1 MNKDFKEARKEYEKI
16 VAPKTLRNNVE
27 KIIKNTRTKKKN
39 VVKYVPVSVAVM
51 LLGFIITLNTNE
63 SFAKSVSNI
72 KGFEKIVQVL
82 TLKKYELS
90 DEYHMA
96 NVETP
101 QITGLEDKTFESRL
115 NEEFMENAEVII
127 DAFKNDIEE
136 MKKAGVD
143 GHLGVDYG
151 YDVITDSEEILV
163 LDVYIV
169 NTVGSSYTQHKF
181 YNIDKINNKIIT
193 LKEWVKD
200 ENYIEKIN
208 QYIIKEMEKREEE
221 IGYEYFWNDE
231 LEFKTITENT
241 KFYINSAGNAVISF
255 EKYEVAPGAYGNV
268 EFEIPSNIFWI

>member
-16 VAPKTLRNNVE
+16 VAPETLRNNVE
-27 KIIKNTRTKKKN
+27 KIMKNTGAKKKN
-39 VVKYVPVSVAVM
+39 VVKYVPASVAVM

-101 QITGLEDKTFESRL
+101 QITGLENKTFESRL

-268 EFEIPSNIFWI
+268 EFEIPSNIF

>member
-221 IGYEYFWNDE
+221 TGYEYFWNDE

-268 EFEIPSNIFWI
+268 EFEIPSNIF

>member
-127 DAFKNDIEE
+127 DAFESDIEE

-241 KFYINSAGNAVISF
+241 KFYINSAGNVVISF

-268 EFEIPSNIFWI
+268 EFEIPSNIF

>member
-268 EFEIPSNIFWI
+268 EFEIPSNIF

>member
-1 MNKDFKEARKEYEKI
+1 MKKDFKEARKEYEKI

-27 KIIKNTRTKKKN
+27 KIMKNTRAKKKN
-39 VVKYVPVSVAVM
+39 VVKYVPASVAVM

-268 EFEIPSNIFWI
+268 EFEIPSNIF